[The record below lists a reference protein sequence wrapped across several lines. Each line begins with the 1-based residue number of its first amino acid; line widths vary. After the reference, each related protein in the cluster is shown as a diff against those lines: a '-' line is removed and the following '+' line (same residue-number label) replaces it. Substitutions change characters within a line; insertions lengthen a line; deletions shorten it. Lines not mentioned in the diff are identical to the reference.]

1 MAVALSN
8 LRVLVVEDSPQAMKL
23 LKMVLGGVGV
33 HQVYTAPDGRA
44 AQTFLDEAPEL
55 IDLIV
60 CDWQMP
66 NMTGL
71 ELLQQVRSTYP
82 EMPFIMLTGKT
93 DLQSVKVARQYGV
106 DAYVAK
112 PYSPQQLEQKLVA
125 LAATL

>member
-1 MAVALSN
+1 MAIPLSN
-8 LRVLVVEDSPQAMKL
+8 LRVLLVEDSPQAMKL

-33 HQVYTAPDGRA
+33 HQVYTAPDGRV

-60 CDWQMP
+60 CDWKMP
-66 NMTGL
+66 RMTGL

-82 EMPFIMLTGKT
+82 DMPFMMLTGKT
-93 DLQSVKVARQYGV
+93 DLQSVKAAREFGV

-125 LAATL
+125 LAANL

>member
-1 MAVALSN
+1 M
-8 LRVLVVEDSPQAMKL
+8 
-23 LKMVLGGVGV
+23 
-33 HQVYTAPDGRA
+33 

-60 CDWQMP
+60 CDWRML

-82 EMPFIMLTGKT
+82 DMPFMMLTGKT
-93 DLQSVKVARQYGV
+93 DLQSVKVAREFGV

-112 PYSPQQLEQKLVA
+112 PYSPQQLEKKLIA
-125 LAATL
+125 LVGGL